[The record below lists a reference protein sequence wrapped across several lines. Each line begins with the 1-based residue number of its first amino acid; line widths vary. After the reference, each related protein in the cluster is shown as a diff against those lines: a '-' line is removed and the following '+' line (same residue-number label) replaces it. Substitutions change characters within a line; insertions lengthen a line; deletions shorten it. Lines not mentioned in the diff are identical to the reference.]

1 MANEAVQVEGP
12 YEVHD
17 MTVATG
23 TAIPQFTLLKMSD
36 PRTGAASAADGDI
49 FAGITMTE
57 KTATDGVINLG
68 AAFTGIFILTDSG
81 AGIAVGARVSL
92 GGANIIKTATEA
104 EVALGKDF
112 GVALEAIGAGTT
124 GEVKVWQ

>member
-1 MANEAVQVEGP
+1 MANEPSQVEGP
-12 YEVHD
+12 YEEHD

-23 TAIPQFTLLKMSD
+23 NAIPQFTILKLSD
-36 PRTGAASAADGDI
+36 PRTGAASSADGDI
-49 FAGITMTE
+49 FGGITMTE
-57 KTATDGVINLG
+57 KTATDGVVDLG
-68 AAFTGIFILTDSG
+68 TAWSGIWVMTDAG

-92 GGANIIKTATEA
+92 GGANTIKTATEA

-124 GEVKVWQ
+124 GEVKVNQ

>member
-1 MANEAVQVEGP
+1 MANEPTPVEGP
-12 YEVHD
+12 YNCID

-23 TAIPQFTLLKMSD
+23 TAITQYTVLKMSD
-36 PRTGAASAADGDI
+36 PRTGAASSADGDI
-49 FAGITMTE
+49 FGGIAMTE
-57 KTATDGVINLG
+57 KTTTDGVVNMG
-68 AAFTGIFILTDSG
+68 AAFTGIFVMTDAG

-92 GGANIIKTATEA
+92 GGANTIKTATEA

-124 GEVKVWQ
+124 GEVKIWQ